1 MSDKNRVRG
10 KPKAATV
17 ISIIILI
24 AGIAALGIL
33 LGVWLSTDGMTIT
46 RRVYYEG
53 TELGG
58 GAGELRLH
66 SGENYFEIVSI
77 DSVIGVPE
85 YEVTITP
92 NGKQS
97 FYYTVDEN
105 PYSFARMGDVTEYF
119 KTRKESNG
127 FYIELPASYTAKNY
141 FESVYP
147 GRELS
152 VPYEKMAE
160 DAEYFVLTVS
170 FDDGYKVSCAFGVQD
185 FLRMILL
192 DSSGIVF

>member
-10 KPKAATV
+10 KPKVTTV
-17 ISIIILI
+17 ILIIILFASI
-24 AGIAALGIL
+24 VALALL
-33 LGVWLSTDGMTIT
+33 LGVWMSTDGMTIT

-119 KTRKESNG
+119 
-127 FYIELPASYTAKNY
+127 
-141 FESVYP
+141 
-147 GRELS
+147 
-152 VPYEKMAE
+152 
-160 DAEYFVLTVS
+160 
-170 FDDGYKVSCAFGVQD
+170 
-185 FLRMILL
+185 
-192 DSSGIVF
+192 